1 MKSFYINGII
11 LAQKIRHLKLL
22 KKLLLLMWHCLD
34 EGASC
39 NFLSKVKVK
48 RKKSINL
55 TEVIVAW
62 LGISKLVLQTFWFVD
77 QFEN

>member
-11 LAQKIRHLKLL
+11 LAQKIRPLKLL
-22 KKLLLLMWHCLD
+22 KKLLLLMWHWLD

-48 RKKSINL
+48 RKEGINL